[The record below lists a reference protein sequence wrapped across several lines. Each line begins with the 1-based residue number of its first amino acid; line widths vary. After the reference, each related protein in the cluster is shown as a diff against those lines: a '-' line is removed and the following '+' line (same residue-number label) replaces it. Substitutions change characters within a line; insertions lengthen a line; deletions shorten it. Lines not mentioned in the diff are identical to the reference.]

1 VPLDEYNKTG
11 AAGYVSSLVTGV
23 PVAILRPMIGVS
35 DGVTKTLMGVQKWV
49 DPAQQKETNIKY
61 KKRDSIG
68 GGTREEKDETNKEQE
83 LEDETEER
91 VKEKQES
98 SDDDSEGEEARYV

>member
-1 VPLDEYNKTG
+1 
-11 AAGYVSSLVTGV
+11 
-23 PVAILRPMIGVS
+23 MIGVS
-35 DGVTKTLMGVQKWV
+35 DGVTKTLMGVTKWV

-68 GGTREEKDETNKEQE
+68 GGTREEKNETKEQE

>member
-1 VPLDEYNKTG
+1 
-11 AAGYVSSLVTGV
+11 
-23 PVAILRPMIGVS
+23 MIGVS